1 MIRVGDVEIDL
12 TGSQKEV
19 DAEMMNI
26 REGEEW
32 STAIAKVRSA
42 RETAIAAAVE
52 AAKKSG
58 MPERGSA
65 FRSLIENSS
74 LTKKPDQV
82 LAAIQYLRE
91 VEGLDENIS
100 NIEIESFQAMIE
112 RATAEFPNFKVTA
125 TTLRTVKTA
134 SINDWGAICWSKGEF
149 HQATHRVGLEILDRV
164 GGGDSFA
171 SGLIYGLLTTNDPA
185 RAVEYGAAHGALAAH
200 AALAV
205 VAW

>member
-1 MIRVGDVEIDL
+1 MKGSDEAGNSRVLIRVGDVEIDIS
-12 TGSQKEV
+12 GSQREV

-26 REGEEW
+26 RDGEEW

-42 RETAIAAAVE
+42 RETAISAAIE

-91 VEGLDENIS
+91 VEGIDDSPPRVLKKLFDDSGLAAPDNLSLYLNRLVERGFIS
-100 NIEIESFQAMIE
+100 CPPGTSDKNRYAVL
-112 RATAEFPNFKVTA
+112 TP
-125 TTLRTVKTA
+125 
-134 SINDWGAICWSKGEF
+134 KGSA
-149 HQATHRVGLEILDRV
+149 HLDRR
-164 GGGDSFA
+164 
-171 SGLIYGLLTTNDPA
+171 SGA
-185 RAVEYGAAHGALAAH
+185 
-200 AALAV
+200 
-205 VAW
+205 

>member
-1 MIRVGDVEIDL
+1 MKGSDEAGNSRVLIRVGDVEIDIS
-12 TGSQKEV
+12 GSQREV

-26 REGEEW
+26 RDGEEW

-42 RETAIAAAVE
+42 RETAISAAIE

-91 VEGLDENIS
+91 VEGIDDSPPRVLKKLFEDSGLAAPDNLSLYLNRLVERGFIS
-100 NIEIESFQAMIE
+100 CPPGTSDKNRYAVLTPEG
-112 RATAEFPNFKVTA
+112 RA
-125 TTLRTVKTA
+125 
-134 SINDWGAICWSKGEF
+134 
-149 HQATHRVGLEILDRV
+149 HLDRR
-164 GGGDSFA
+164 
-171 SGLIYGLLTTNDPA
+171 SGA
-185 RAVEYGAAHGALAAH
+185 
-200 AALAV
+200 
-205 VAW
+205 

>member
-74 LTKKPDQV
+74 FDQE
-82 LAAIQYLRE
+82 AGSSIGRYS
-91 VEGLDENIS
+91 IS
-100 NIEIESFQAMIE
+100 P
-112 RATAEFPNFKVTA
+112 RGRRP
-125 TTLRTVKTA
+125 
-134 SINDWGAICWSKGEF
+134 
-149 HQATHRVGLEILDRV
+149 
-164 GGGDSFA
+164 
-171 SGLIYGLLTTNDPA
+171 
-185 RAVEYGAAHGALAAH
+185 
-200 AALAV
+200 
-205 VAW
+205 

>member
-12 TGSQKEV
+12 TGSQKDV

-74 LTKKPDQV
+74 LIKKPDQV

-91 VEGLDENIS
+91 VEGLELAGVV
-100 NIEIESFQAMIE
+100 E
-112 RATAEFPNFKVTA
+112 
-125 TTLRTVKTA
+125 
-134 SINDWGAICWSKGEF
+134 
-149 HQATHRVGLEILDRV
+149 
-164 GGGDSFA
+164 
-171 SGLIYGLLTTNDPA
+171 
-185 RAVEYGAAHGALAAH
+185 AVHH
-200 AALAV
+200 A
-205 VAW
+205 

>member
-12 TGSQKEV
+12 TGSQKDV

-32 STAIAKVRSA
+32 STANAKVQSA

-91 VEGLDENIS
+91 VEGIDDSPPRVLKKLFDDSGLAAPDNLSLYLNRLVERGFIS
-100 NIEIESFQAMIE
+100 CPPGTSDKNRYAVLTPEG
-112 RATAEFPNFKVTA
+112 RA
-125 TTLRTVKTA
+125 
-134 SINDWGAICWSKGEF
+134 
-149 HQATHRVGLEILDRV
+149 HLDRR
-164 GGGDSFA
+164 
-171 SGLIYGLLTTNDPA
+171 SGA
-185 RAVEYGAAHGALAAH
+185 
-200 AALAV
+200 
-205 VAW
+205 

>member
-1 MIRVGDVEIDL
+1 MKGSDEAGNSRVLIRVGDVEIDIS
-12 TGSQKEV
+12 GSQREV

-26 REGEEW
+26 RDGEEW

-42 RETAIAAAVE
+42 RETAIAAAIE

-91 VEGLDENIS
+91 VEGIDDSPPRVLKKLFDDSGLGAPDNLS
-100 NIEIESFQAMIE
+100 LYLNRLIE
-112 RATAEFPNFKVTA
+112 RGFISCPPSAKEKNRYAVLTPEGRA
-125 TTLRTVKTA
+125 
-134 SINDWGAICWSKGEF
+134 
-149 HQATHRVGLEILDRV
+149 HLDRR
-164 GGGDSFA
+164 SSA
-171 SGLIYGLLTTNDPA
+171 
-185 RAVEYGAAHGALAAH
+185 
-200 AALAV
+200 
-205 VAW
+205 

>member
-1 MIRVGDVEIDL
+1 MKGSDEAGNSRVLIRVGDVEIDIS
-12 TGSQKEV
+12 GSQREV

-26 REGEEW
+26 SDGEEW

-42 RETAIAAAVE
+42 RETAIAAAIE

-91 VEGLDENIS
+91 VEGIDDSPPRVLKKLFDDSGLAAPDNLSLYLNRLVERGFIS
-100 NIEIESFQAMIE
+100 CPPGTSDKNRYAVLTPEG
-112 RATAEFPNFKVTA
+112 RA
-125 TTLRTVKTA
+125 
-134 SINDWGAICWSKGEF
+134 
-149 HQATHRVGLEILDRV
+149 HLDRR
-164 GGGDSFA
+164 
-171 SGLIYGLLTTNDPA
+171 SGA
-185 RAVEYGAAHGALAAH
+185 
-200 AALAV
+200 
-205 VAW
+205 

>member
-1 MIRVGDVEIDL
+1 MTGSTGAGNSRVLIRVGDVEIDL

-42 RETAIAAAVE
+42 RETAIAAAIE

-65 FRSLIENSS
+65 FRSLIENST

-91 VEGLDENIS
+91 VEGLDDSPPRVLKQLFDDSGLASPDNLSLYLNRLVERGFIS
-100 NIEIESFQAMIE
+100 CPPGSDGKNRYAVLTPEG
-112 RATAEFPNFKVTA
+112 
-125 TTLRTVKTA
+125 RT
-134 SINDWGAICWSKGEF
+134 
-149 HQATHRVGLEILDRV
+149 HLDRR
-164 GGGDSFA
+164 
-171 SGLIYGLLTTNDPA
+171 SGA
-185 RAVEYGAAHGALAAH
+185 
-200 AALAV
+200 
-205 VAW
+205 

>member
-1 MIRVGDVEIDL
+1 MLIRVGDVEIDL
-12 TGSQKEV
+12 SGSQKEV

-65 FRSLIENSS
+65 FRSLIENST

-91 VEGLDENIS
+91 VEGIDDSPPRVLKQLFSDSGLGAPDNLS
-100 NIEIESFQAMIE
+100 LYLNRLIE
-112 RATAEFPNFKVTA
+112 RGFITCPP
-125 TTLRTVKTA
+125 
-134 SINDWGAICWSKGEF
+134 GANSKNRYAVLTPEGRA
-149 HQATHRVGLEILDRV
+149 HLDRR
-164 GGGDSFA
+164 SSA
-171 SGLIYGLLTTNDPA
+171 
-185 RAVEYGAAHGALAAH
+185 
-200 AALAV
+200 
-205 VAW
+205 

>member
-1 MIRVGDVEIDL
+1 MTSSIGTGDSRVLIRVGDVEIDL
-12 TGSQKEV
+12 SGSQKEV

-65 FRSLIENSS
+65 FRSLIENST
-74 LTKKPDQV
+74 LNKKPDQV

-91 VEGLDENIS
+91 VEGIDDSPPRVLKQLFDDSGLGAPDNLS
-100 NIEIESFQAMIE
+100 LYLNRLIE
-112 RATAEFPNFKVTA
+112 RGFITCPP
-125 TTLRTVKTA
+125 
-134 SINDWGAICWSKGEF
+134 GANSKNRYAVLTPEGRA
-149 HQATHRVGLEILDRV
+149 HLDRR
-164 GGGDSFA
+164 S
-171 SGLIYGLLTTNDPA
+171 SI
-185 RAVEYGAAHGALAAH
+185 
-200 AALAV
+200 
-205 VAW
+205 

>member
-1 MIRVGDVEIDL
+1 MKGSDEAGNSRVLIRVGDVEIDIS
-12 TGSQKEV
+12 GSQREV

-26 REGEEW
+26 RDGEEW

-42 RETAIAAAVE
+42 RETAISAAIE

-91 VEGLDENIS
+91 GEGIDDSPPRVLKKLFDDSGLAAPDNLSLYLNRLGERGFIS
-100 NIEIESFQAMIE
+100 CPPGTSDKNRHAVLTPEG
-112 RATAEFPNFKVTA
+112 RA
-125 TTLRTVKTA
+125 
-134 SINDWGAICWSKGEF
+134 
-149 HQATHRVGLEILDRV
+149 HLDRR
-164 GGGDSFA
+164 
-171 SGLIYGLLTTNDPA
+171 SGA
-185 RAVEYGAAHGALAAH
+185 
-200 AALAV
+200 
-205 VAW
+205 

>member
-1 MIRVGDVEIDL
+1 MKGSDEAGNSRVLIRVGDVEIDIS
-12 TGSQKEV
+12 GSQREV

-26 REGEEW
+26 RDGEEW

-42 RETAIAAAVE
+42 RETAISAAIE

-91 VEGLDENIS
+91 VEGIDDSPPRVLKKLFDDSGLAAPDNLSLYLNRLVERGFIS
-100 NIEIESFQAMIE
+100 CPPGTSDKNRYAVLTPEG
-112 RATAEFPNFKVTA
+112 RA
-125 TTLRTVKTA
+125 
-134 SINDWGAICWSKGEF
+134 
-149 HQATHRVGLEILDRV
+149 HLDRR
-164 GGGDSFA
+164 
-171 SGLIYGLLTTNDPA
+171 SGA
-185 RAVEYGAAHGALAAH
+185 
-200 AALAV
+200 
-205 VAW
+205 